1 MREYLKRIWNQ
12 CELLHNSVLA
22 KNIRSVSYD
31 SHTQSGITSVS
42 KSSVGNPANSGTDS
56 EFDDSPV
63 ESHVVS
69 LFDKLKAPSVLPSER
84 LPIIPY

>member
-1 MREYLKRIWNQ
+1 MQEYLKRIWNQ

-22 KNIRSVSYD
+22 KNSRSVGYD

-42 KSSVGNPANSGTDS
+42 KSSVGNLVNSGTDS

-63 ESHVVS
+63 ETHVVS
-69 LFDKLKAPSVLPSER
+69 LFDKLKAPSMLPSER
-84 LPIIPY
+84 LQVIPC